1 MNGKPST
8 PAKTRTKV
16 FTGLVLLVLVSC
28 TPQDTTAPV
37 EQDPVTRILKEVTV
51 VDPAVTTRFFRFEA
65 EPERPFDP
73 GRLVEAGLDVAG
85 HGVGSLVEVY
95 QVQNFH
101 PYLYTQPPR
110 SETVFRGV
118 FQGADSLRRFL
129 WELDALHRAAEQHQE
144 DLEIA
149 LTADDVGRIREAGK
163 LALIVGLD
171 TGEGIEDLSTL
182 RIFHRLGVRKLELVH
197 AFPTAWADAC
207 SGSMDDDEP
216 GLEPFGEEVV
226 RECNRL
232 GIIVDVSHAS
242 DDTFWDTIRATS
254 KPIIASHSGARS
266 VADAVR
272 NLTDDQLKALAENG
286 GMIAVGALYD
296 PAILEPIAKT
306 GHYEHYLGVQNYLTQ
321 RYTEPYELA
330 IALRDPAQIR
340 QAREALG
347 LPTSEEHQTS
357 DLGSKRIT
365 RGATVAGTLNHIDY
379 IVNLIGI
386 DHVGIGTDIDMRGTD
401 YIEIWRQLTQ
411 GLLDRGYSRE
421 DMEKILGGN
430 FLRVFRA
437 NSPSE

>member
-1 MNGKPST
+1 MTSSADRSLSLQTMAGINLFQVGTHVVPSGGSIC
-8 PAKTRTKV
+8 P
-16 FTGLVLLVLVSC
+16 G
-28 TPQDTTAPV
+28 D
-37 EQDPVTRILKEVTV
+37 ILKEVTV
-51 VDPAVTTRFFRFEA
+51 IDSGVTTRFFRFEV
-65 EPERPFDP
+65 EPERAFDP
-73 GRLVEAGLDVAG
+73 GRLVEAGFDVAG

-101 PYLYTQPPR
+101 TYLYTQPPR
-110 SETVFRGV
+110 GTTVFRGV
-118 FQGADSLRRFL
+118 FQGADSVRRFL
-129 WELDALHRAAEQHQE
+129 WELDALHRAVEEHKE

-149 LTADDVGRIREAGK
+149 LTADDVGRIRAAGK
-163 LALIVGLD
+163 LSLIVGLD
-171 TGEGIEDLSTL
+171 TGEGIEELSTL
-182 RIFHRLGVRKLELVH
+182 RIFHRLGVRKLALVH

-207 SGSMDDDEP
+207 TGSLDDDEP

-242 DDTFWDTIRATS
+242 DDTFWDAIRATS

-286 GMIAVGALYD
+286 GMIGVGAYDNYD
-296 PAILEPIAKT
+296 PAILEPVAKT
-306 GHYEHYLGVQNYLTQ
+306 GHYEHYFRVQSYLTE
-321 RYTEPYELA
+321 RHTEPYELA
-330 IALRDPAQIR
+330 AALRDPAKIR
-340 QAREALG
+340 QAREELG
-347 LPTSEEHQTS
+347 LPLKEEPQIS
-357 DLGSKRIT
+357 RD
-365 RGATVAGTLNHIDY
+365 ATLARTLDHIDY

-386 DHVGIGTDIDMRGTD
+386 DQVGIGTDVDMLRED
-401 YIEIWRQLTQ
+401 YIEIWRYLTQ

-421 DMEKILGGN
+421 DIEKILGGN

>member
-1 MNGKPST
+1 M
-8 PAKTRTKV
+8 

-28 TPQDTTAPV
+28 TPRDSTDPV
-37 EQDPVTRILKEVTV
+37 EPDPVTRILKEVTV
-51 VDPAVTTRFFRFEA
+51 VDPAVTTRFFRYEV

-101 PYLYTQPPR
+101 TYLYTQPPR
-110 SETVFRGV
+110 GETVFRGV
-118 FQGADSLRRFL
+118 FQGAASLRRFL
-129 WELDALHRAAEQHQE
+129 WEIDALHRAVEEHQE

-171 TGEGIEDLSTL
+171 TGEGIEELSTL

-207 SGSMDDDEP
+207 TGSLDDDEP

-232 GIIVDVSHAS
+232 GIMVDVSHAS
-242 DDTFWDTIRATS
+242 DDTFWDAIRASS

-286 GMIAVGALYD
+286 GMIAVGSYYD

-306 GHYEHYLGVQNYLTQ
+306 GHYENYSKVQSYLTE
-321 RYTEPYELA
+321 RHTEPWELA
-330 IALRDPAQIR
+330 VALRDPAKIR
-340 QAREALG
+340 QAQEELG
-347 LPTSEEHQTS
+347 LPTEGEHQS
-357 DLGSKRIT
+357 HDLGSRRIT
-365 RGATVAGTLNHIDY
+365 RGATVAGTLDHIDY
-379 IVNLIGI
+379 IVKLIGI
-386 DHVGIGTDIDMRGTD
+386 DHVGIGTDTDMRRED
-401 YIEIWRQLTQ
+401 YIEIWRELTQ
-411 GLLDRGYSRE
+411 GLLDLGYSRE
-421 DMEKILGGN
+421 DMEQILGAN
-430 FLRVFRA
+430 FLRVFSA

>member
-1 MNGKPST
+1 MEGRPST
-8 PAKTRTKV
+8 PAKTRATV

-28 TPQDTTAPV
+28 TPQESTAPV

-51 VDPAVTTRFFRFEA
+51 VDPAVTTRFFRFEV

-110 SETVFRGV
+110 GETVFRGV
-118 FQGADSLRRFL
+118 FQGAASVRRFL
-129 WELDALHRAAEQHQE
+129 WEFDALHRAAGEHQE

-149 LTADDVGRIREAGK
+149 LTADDVGRIRAAGK

-171 TGEGIEDLSTL
+171 TGEGIEELSTL

-207 SGSMDDDEP
+207 SGSLDDDEP

-242 DDTFWDTIRATS
+242 DDTFWDAIRATS

-286 GMIAVGALYD
+286 GMIAVGAYDNYD
-296 PAILEPIAKT
+296 PAILEPVAET
-306 GHYEHYLGVQNYLTQ
+306 GHYEHYFRVQSYLTE
-321 RYTEPYELA
+321 RHTDPYELA
-330 IALRDPAQIR
+330 VALRDPAKIR
-340 QAREALG
+340 QAREELG
-347 LPTSEEHQTS
+347 LPTSRKNIRLSIWGARGSHGARRLPEPWTTS
-357 DLGSKRIT
+357 TTS
-365 RGATVAGTLNHIDY
+365 
-379 IVNLIGI
+379 
-386 DHVGIGTDIDMRGTD
+386 
-401 YIEIWRQLTQ
+401 
-411 GLLDRGYSRE
+411 
-421 DMEKILGGN
+421 
-430 FLRVFRA
+430 
-437 NSPSE
+437 

>member
-1 MNGKPST
+1 MDSKPST
-8 PAKTRTKV
+8 LVKTKATV
-16 FTGLVLLVLVSC
+16 FTGLVLSVLVSC
-28 TPQDTTAPV
+28 APQDSTKPV

-65 EPERPFDP
+65 ETERPFDP
-73 GRLVEAGLDVAG
+73 ERLVEAGLDVAG

-101 PYLYTQPPR
+101 TYLYTQPPR
-110 SETVFRGV
+110 GETVFRGV

-129 WELDALHRAAEQHQE
+129 WEIDALHRAADEHQE
-144 DLEIA
+144 NLEIA
-149 LTADDVGRIREAGK
+149 LTADDVERIRAAGK

-171 TGEGIEDLSTL
+171 TGEGIEELSTL
-182 RIFHRLGVRKLELVH
+182 RNFHRLGVRKLALVH

-207 SGSMDDDEP
+207 TGSLDDEEP

-242 DDTFWDTIRATS
+242 DDTFWDTIRASS

-286 GMIAVGALYD
+286 GMIGVGAYDNYD
-296 PAILEPIAKT
+296 PDFLEPVAKT
-306 GHYEHYLGVQNYLTQ
+306 GHFEHYFRIQSYLTE
-321 RYTEPYELA
+321 RYTEPWKLA
-330 IALRDPAQIR
+330 AALRDPTKIR
-340 QAREALG
+340 QARKELG
-347 LPTSEEHQTS
+347 LPLNARPQISQSEVL
-357 DLGSKRIT
+357 DR
-365 RGATVAGTLNHIDY
+365 TLDHIDY

-386 DHVGIGTDIDMRGTD
+386 DHVGIGTDVDMLRED
-401 YIEIWRQLTQ
+401 YLEIWRYLTQ
-411 GLLDRGYSRE
+411 GLLDR
-421 DMEKILGGN
+421 
-430 FLRVFRA
+430 A
-437 NSPSE
+437 TAATT